1 MRIYVSN
8 VRNTMFESSL
18 EPNFIDLISN
28 YEMLTKHNM
37 VFLIFVPFRNRYI
50 SYIIYIFEVRN
61 VFQLY
66 VHVIYSIDPLTLD
79 VGYL

>member
-1 MRIYVSN
+1 
-8 VRNTMFESSL
+8 MFESSL

-37 VFLIFVPFRNRYI
+37 VFLIFVSFRNRYI